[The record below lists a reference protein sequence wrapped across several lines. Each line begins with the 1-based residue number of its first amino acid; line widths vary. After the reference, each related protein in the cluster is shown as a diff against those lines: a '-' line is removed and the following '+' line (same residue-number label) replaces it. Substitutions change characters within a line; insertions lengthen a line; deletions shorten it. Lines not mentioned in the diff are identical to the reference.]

1 MSRQLY
7 DPSSKWMLEEQGT
20 SILYLAGERNVL
32 SCRARKAEIV
42 QPPRRKESHDRV
54 SSHSRDR

>member
-1 MSRQLY
+1 MAQQTF

-32 SCRARKAEIV
+32 SCKALKAEVV
-42 QPPRRKESHDRV
+42 QPRAARRSP
-54 SSHSRDR
+54 